1 MTGVA
6 VRVKPGQRSPMSPI
20 AIEAASAPHSR
31 PFMRRFAGAPLPW
44 IMPVIVVIGI
54 FYLYP
59 VIDVFRLSFTNAT
72 LIGDNPVY
80 TLSTISNTLR
90 SPQLPDILW
99 ATVIFVGGS
108 VIGQQILGLAVAV
121 VVVRGEKRGLFGTTI
136 LRTTALVAWVV
147 PGIAGGI
154 IWQMLFSE
162 APYGALNSI
171 LRLMHLPV
179 VAWLSDPAIAPW
191 SALIANIWRGT
202 AFSMVVMYAA
212 LKSID
217 PSLYEA
223 ADVDGATG
231 SQQFFFIT
239 IPQLRAA
246 MLVNMILNTIMTLN
260 TFDAIIT
267 LTGGGPGRATEVI
280 SLYVFN
286 IVFRNYDL
294 SGGSVLSVL
303 MLIISLGLAFVYA
316 SFLPKEE
323 QQ

>member
-1 MTGVA
+1 MT
-6 VRVKPGQRSPMSPI
+6 PI
-20 AIEAASAPHSR
+20 AIEAASRPHSR
-31 PFMRRFAGAPLPW
+31 SFMRRFAGAPLPW
-44 IMPVIVVIGI
+44 IMPVIIVIGI

-72 LIGDNPVY
+72 LIGDSQDY
-80 TLSTISNTLR
+80 TLGSIANMLS

-99 ATVIFVGGS
+99 ATLVFVGGS

-136 LRTTALVAWVV
+136 LRTTALIAWVV

-171 LRLMHLPV
+171 LRLMHLPT

-191 SALIANIWRGT
+191 SALISNIWRGT

-212 LKSID
+212 LKAID

-231 SQQFFFIT
+231 MQRFLFIT
-239 IPQLRAA
+239 LPQLRAA
-246 MLVNMILNTIMTLN
+246 MLVNMILITIMTLN

-267 LTGGGPGRATEVI
+267 LTGGGPGRTTEVI

-303 MLIISLGLAFVYA
+303 MLIISLGLAVVYA
-316 SFLPKEE
+316 SFLPKEDE
-323 QQ
+323 R

>member
-1 MTGVA
+1 
-6 VRVKPGQRSPMSPI
+6 MSPI

-223 ADVDGATG
+223 ADVDGARG

-246 MLVNMILNTIMTLN
+246 MLVNMILITIMTLN

>member
-1 MTGVA
+1 
-6 VRVKPGQRSPMSPI
+6 MSPI
-20 AIEAASAPHSR
+20 AIEAASPPHSR
-31 PFMRRFAGAPLPW
+31 SFMRRFAGAPLPW
-44 IMPVIVVIGI
+44 IMPVIIVIGI

-59 VIDVFRLSFTNAT
+59 VIDVLRLSFTNAT
-72 LIGDNPVY
+72 LIGDNQEY
-80 TLSTISNTLR
+80 TFGSITNALS
-90 SPQLPDILW
+90 SPQLPDIMW
-99 ATVIFVGGS
+99 ATLVFVGGS
-108 VIGQQILGLAVAV
+108 VVGQQILGIAVAV

-171 LRLMHLPV
+171 LRMMHLPV
-179 VAWLSDPAIAPW
+179 VAWLSDPSIAPW
-191 SALIANIWRGT
+191 SALISNIWRGT

-212 LKSID
+212 LKAID

-223 ADVDGATG
+223 AEVDGATG
-231 SQQFFFIT
+231 TQQFFFVT

-246 MLVNMILNTIMTLN
+246 ILVNMILITIMTLN

-323 QQ
+323 EQ

>member
-1 MTGVA
+1 MT
-6 VRVKPGQRSPMSPI
+6 PI
-20 AIEAASAPHSR
+20 ALEAASPPHSR
-31 PFMRRFAGAPLPW
+31 SFLRRFAGAPLPW
-44 IMPVIVVIGI
+44 IMPVIIVIGI

-72 LIGDNPVY
+72 LIGDNQDY
-80 TLSTISNTLR
+80 TLSSITNMLS

-99 ATVIFVGGS
+99 ATLVFVGGS

-136 LRTTALVAWVV
+136 LRTTALIAWVV

-171 LRLMHLPV
+171 LRMMHLPT

-191 SALIANIWRGT
+191 SALISNIWRGT

-212 LKSID
+212 LKAID

-231 SQQFFFIT
+231 MQRFLFIT
-239 IPQLRAA
+239 LPQLRAA
-246 MLVNMILNTIMTLN
+246 MLVNMILITIMTLN

-294 SGGSVLSVL
+294 SGGSVLSVV
-303 MLIISLGLAFVYA
+303 MLIISLGLAVVYA
-316 SFLPKEE
+316 SFLPKEDE
-323 QQ
+323 R

>member
-1 MTGVA
+1 
-6 VRVKPGQRSPMSPI
+6 MSPI
-20 AIEAASAPHSR
+20 AIEADGPPQSR
-31 PFMRRFAGAPLPW
+31 TFMRRFAGAPLPW
-44 IMPVIVVIGI
+44 IMPVIIVIGI

-72 LIGDNPVY
+72 LIGDNQDY
-80 TLSTISNTLR
+80 TLGSITNALS

-99 ATVIFVGGS
+99 ATLIFVGGS

-121 VVVRGEKRGLFGTTI
+121 TVIRGEKRGLFGTTI

-171 LRLMHLPV
+171 LRLMHMPT

-191 SALIANIWRGT
+191 STLISNIWRGT

-212 LKSID
+212 LKAID

-223 ADVDGATG
+223 AEVDGATA
-231 SQQFFFIT
+231 SQQFFFVT
-239 IPQLRAA
+239 LPQLRAA
-246 MLVNMILNTIMTLN
+246 ILVNMILITIQTVN

-303 MLIISLGLAFVYA
+303 MLIISLGLAFIYA

-323 QQ
+323 EQ

>member
-1 MTGVA
+1 
-6 VRVKPGQRSPMSPI
+6 MSPI

-121 VVVRGEKRGLFGTTI
+121 VVVRGEKRGLFGTTL

-246 MLVNMILNTIMTLN
+246 MLVNMILITIMTLN

>member
-1 MTGVA
+1 MT
-6 VRVKPGQRSPMSPI
+6 PI
-20 AIEAASAPHSR
+20 AIEAASRPHSR
-31 PFMRRFAGAPLPW
+31 SFMRRFAGAPLPW
-44 IMPVIVVIGI
+44 IMPVIIVIGI

-72 LIGDNPVY
+72 LIGDNQDY
-80 TLSTISNTLR
+80 TLASIANMLS

-99 ATVIFVGGS
+99 ATLVFVGGS

-136 LRTTALVAWVV
+136 LRTTALIAWVV

-171 LRLMHLPV
+171 LRLMHLPT
-179 VAWLSDPAIAPW
+179 VARLSDPAIAPW
-191 SALIANIWRGT
+191 SALISNIWRGT

-212 LKSID
+212 LKAID

-223 ADVDGATG
+223 AEVDGATG

-246 MLVNMILNTIMTLN
+246 ILVNMILITIMTLN

-294 SGGSVLSVL
+294 SGAACSVL
-303 MLIISLGLAFVYA
+303 MLIISLGLAVIYA
-316 SFLPKEE
+316 SFLPKEDE
-323 QQ
+323 R

>member
-1 MTGVA
+1 MT
-6 VRVKPGQRSPMSPI
+6 PI
-20 AIEAASAPHSR
+20 AIEAASRPHSR
-31 PFMRRFAGAPLPW
+31 SFMRRFAGAPLPW
-44 IMPVIVVIGI
+44 IMPVIIVIGI

-59 VIDVFRLSFTNAT
+59 MIDVFRLSFTNAT
-72 LIGDNPVY
+72 LIGDNQDY
-80 TLSTISNTLR
+80 TLGSIANMLS

-99 ATVIFVGGS
+99 ATVVFVGGS
-108 VIGQQILGLAVAV
+108 VIGQQLLGLAVAV

-136 LRTTALVAWVV
+136 LRTTALIAWVV

-171 LRLMHLPV
+171 LRLMHLPT

-191 SALIANIWRGT
+191 SALISNIWRGT

-223 ADVDGATG
+223 AEVDGATG
-231 SQQFFFIT
+231 PQQFFFIT

-246 MLVNMILNTIMTLN
+246 MLVNMILITIMTLN

-303 MLIISLGLAFVYA
+303 MLIISLGLACVYA
-316 SFLPKEE
+316 AFLPKEDE
-323 QQ
+323 Q

>member
-1 MTGVA
+1 
-6 VRVKPGQRSPMSPI
+6 MSPI

-44 IMPVIVVIGI
+44 IIPVIVVIGI

-246 MLVNMILNTIMTLN
+246 MLVNMILITIMTLN

>member
-1 MTGVA
+1 
-6 VRVKPGQRSPMSPI
+6 MSPI
-20 AIEAASAPHSR
+20 AIEALPSQ
-31 PFMRRFAGAPLPW
+31 RRSFLVRNFAGAPLPW
-44 IMPVIVVIGI
+44 MLPVILVIGT

-59 VIDVFRLSFTNAT
+59 MYDVFRLSFTNAT
-72 LIGDNPVY
+72 LIGDNQTY
-80 TLSTISNTLR
+80 TFDSIR
-90 SPQLPDILW
+90 SAIGSPNLPDILR
-99 ATVIFVGGS
+99 ATLIFVGGS
-108 VIGQQILGLAVAV
+108 VVGQQILGLAVAI

-171 LRLMHLPV
+171 LRLVHIAP

-191 SALIANIWRGT
+191 SALLSNIWRGT

-223 ADVDGATG
+223 AEVDGA
-231 SQQFFFIT
+231 SPAQRLLFIT
-239 IPQLRAA
+239 LPQMRAA
-246 MLVNMILNTIMTLN
+246 ILVNMILITIMTLN

-267 LTGGGPGRATEVI
+267 LTGGGPGRATEVL

-294 SGGSVLSVL
+294 AGGSVLSVL
-303 MLIISLGLAFVYA
+303 MLLISLGLALVYA
-316 SFLPKEE
+316 AFLPKED

>member
-1 MTGVA
+1 
-6 VRVKPGQRSPMSPI
+6 MSPI

-162 APYGALNSI
+162 APYGALNSV

-223 ADVDGATG
+223 ADVDGATS

-246 MLVNMILNTIMTLN
+246 MLVNMILITIMTLN

>member
-1 MTGVA
+1 
-6 VRVKPGQRSPMSPI
+6 
-20 AIEAASAPHSR
+20 
-31 PFMRRFAGAPLPW
+31 
-44 IMPVIVVIGI
+44 
-54 FYLYP
+54 
-59 VIDVFRLSFTNAT
+59 VFRLSFTNAT
-72 LIGDNPVY
+72 LIGDNQDY
-80 TLSTISNTLR
+80 TLGSISNALS

-99 ATVIFVGGS
+99 ATLIFVGGS

-171 LRLMHLPV
+171 LRMMHLPA
-179 VAWLSDPAIAPW
+179 VAWLSDPSIAPW
-191 SALIANIWRGT
+191 SALISNIWRGA

-212 LKSID
+212 LKAID

-223 ADVDGATG
+223 AEVDGATG
-231 SQQFFFIT
+231 SQQFFFVT

-246 MLVNMILNTIMTLN
+246 ILVNMILITIMTLN

-323 QQ
+323 EQ

>member
-1 MTGVA
+1 
-6 VRVKPGQRSPMSPI
+6 MSPI

-136 LRTTALVAWVV
+136 LRTTALIAWVV

-246 MLVNMILNTIMTLN
+246 MLVNMILITIMTLN

>member
-1 MTGVA
+1 
-6 VRVKPGQRSPMSPI
+6 MSPI

-246 MLVNMILNTIMTLN
+246 MLVNMILITIMTLN

-294 SGGSVLSVL
+294 AGGSVLSVL

>member
-1 MTGVA
+1 
-6 VRVKPGQRSPMSPI
+6 MSPI
-20 AIEAASAPHSR
+20 AIEATSPSPSR
-31 PFMRRFAGAPLPW
+31 SFARRFAGAPLPW
-44 IMPVIVVIGI
+44 MMPAIIVIGL

-59 VIDVFRLSFTNAT
+59 VFDVFRLSLTNAT
-72 LIGDNPVY
+72 LIGDSQQYTVSSIVN
-80 TLSTISNTLR
+80 TLS

-99 ATVIFVGGS
+99 ATFVFVGGS
-108 VIGQQILGLAVAV
+108 VVGQQLLGLAVAV
-121 VVVRGEKRGLFGTTI
+121 VVIRGEQRGLFGTAI

-162 APYGALNSI
+162 APYGALNSL
-171 LRLMHLPV
+171 LRLMHLPA
-179 VAWLSDPAIAPW
+179 VAWLSDPMIAPW
-191 SALIANIWRGT
+191 SALLSNIWRGT

-212 LKSID
+212 LKAID

-223 ADVDGATG
+223 AEVDGATG
-231 SQQFFFIT
+231 WQRFIFVT
-239 IPQLRAA
+239 LPQLRSAV
-246 MLVNMILNTIMTLN
+246 LVNMILITIMTVN

-303 MLIISLGLAFVYA
+303 MLFISLGLALVYA

>member
-1 MTGVA
+1 
-6 VRVKPGQRSPMSPI
+6 MSPI
-20 AIEAASAPHSR
+20 AIEAPAAPY
-31 PFMRRFAGAPLPW
+31 RRSLLRSFAGAPLPW
-44 IMPVIVVIGI
+44 IMPVILVIGV

-59 VIDVFRLSFTNAT
+59 VIDVFRLSLTNAT
-72 LIGDNPVY
+72 LIGDNPKY
-80 TLSTISNTLR
+80 TLDSVTNVLT

-99 ATVIFVGGS
+99 ATLIFVGGS
-108 VIGQQILGLAVAV
+108 VVGQQILGFAVAV

-171 LRLMHLPV
+171 LRLVHIAP

-191 SALIANIWRGT
+191 SALLSNVWRGT

-212 LKSID
+212 LKAID

-223 ADVDGATG
+223 AEVDGASS
-231 SQQFFFIT
+231 SQQLLFIT
-239 IPQLRAA
+239 LPQLRAA
-246 MLVNMILNTIMTLN
+246 ILVNMILITIMTLN

-294 SGGSVLSVL
+294 AGGSVLSVL
-303 MLIISLGLAFVYA
+303 MLLISLGLAFVYA

-323 QQ
+323 EQ

>member
-1 MTGVA
+1 MEATTG
-6 VRVKPGQRSPMSPI
+6 P
-20 AIEAASAPHSR
+20 
-31 PFMRRFAGAPLPW
+31 RRGFLFRNFAGAPLPW
-44 IMPVIVVIGI
+44 IMPVILVIGI

-59 VIDVFRLSFTNAT
+59 VLDVFRLSLTNAT
-72 LIGDNPVY
+72 LIGDNSSY
-80 TLSTISNTLR
+80 TLDSIRNAIS

-99 ATVIFVGGS
+99 ATLIFVGGS
-108 VIGQQILGLAVAV
+108 VVGQQILGLAVAV

-171 LRLMHLPV
+171 LRMMHIPT
-179 VAWLSDPAIAPW
+179 VAWLSDPSIAPW
-191 SALIANIWRGT
+191 SALLSNIWRGT

-212 LKSID
+212 LKSVD

-223 ADVDGATG
+223 AEVDGASST
-231 SQQFFFIT
+231 QQMLFIT
-239 IPQLRAA
+239 LPQLRAA
-246 MLVNMILNTIMTLN
+246 ILVNMILITIMTLN

-303 MLIISLGLAFVYA
+303 MLLISLGLAFVYA

-323 QQ
+323 ET

>member
-1 MTGVA
+1 
-6 VRVKPGQRSPMSPI
+6 MSPI
-20 AIEAASAPHSR
+20 AIEVADPPRSKSFA
-31 PFMRRFAGAPLPW
+31 RRFAGAPLPW
-44 IMPVIVVIGI
+44 IMPVIIVIGI

-59 VIDVFRLSFTNAT
+59 MIDVFRLSLTNAT
-72 LIGDNPVY
+72 LIGDTQEY
-80 TLSTISNTLR
+80 TLGSIENALT

-99 ATVIFVGGS
+99 ATFIFVGGS
-108 VIGQQILGLAVAV
+108 VVGQQILGLAVAV
-121 VVVRGEKRGLFGTTI
+121 VVIRGERRGLFGTTI

-171 LRLMHLPV
+171 LRLMHLPT

-191 SALIANIWRGT
+191 SALLSNIWRGT

-212 LKSID
+212 LKAID

-223 ADVDGATG
+223 AEVDGATS
-231 SQQFFFIT
+231 SQQFMFVT
-239 IPQLRAA
+239 VPQLRSAI
-246 MLVNMILNTIMTLN
+246 LVNMILITIMTLN

-303 MLIISLGLAFVYA
+303 MLLISLVLAFVYA
-316 SFLPKEE
+316 SFLPKEDE
-323 QQ
+323 Q

>member
-1 MTGVA
+1 MT
-6 VRVKPGQRSPMSPI
+6 PI
-20 AIEAASAPHSR
+20 AIEAADRPHSR
-31 PFMRRFAGAPLPW
+31 SFMRRFAGAPLPW
-44 IMPVIVVIGI
+44 MLPVIIVIGI

-59 VIDVFRLSFTNAT
+59 MVDVFRLSFTNAT
-72 LIGDNPVY
+72 LIGNNQDY
-80 TLSTISNTLR
+80 TLGSIANMLS

-99 ATVIFVGGS
+99 ATLVFVGGS

-171 LRLMHLPV
+171 LRLIHLPV

-191 SALIANIWRGT
+191 SALISNIWRGT

-212 LKSID
+212 LKAID

-223 ADVDGATG
+223 AEVDGATG

-239 IPQLRAA
+239 MPQLRAA
-246 MLVNMILNTIMTLN
+246 ILVNMILITIMTLN

-303 MLIISLGLAFVYA
+303 MLIISLGLALVYA

-323 QQ
+323 EK

>member
-1 MTGVA
+1 
-6 VRVKPGQRSPMSPI
+6 MSPI
-20 AIEAASAPHSR
+20 AIEAAGPSR
-31 PFMRRFAGAPLPW
+31 SRSFTRLFAGAPLPW
-44 IMPVIVVIGI
+44 MLPAIIIIGL

-59 VIDVFRLSFTNAT
+59 VIDVFRLSLTNAT
-72 LIGDNPVY
+72 LIGDTQEY
-80 TLSTISNTLR
+80 TFGSIINALS

-99 ATVIFVGGS
+99 ATLIFVGGS
-108 VIGQQILGLAVAV
+108 VVGQQILGLAVAV

-171 LRLMHLPV
+171 LRLMHLPT
-179 VAWLSDPAIAPW
+179 VAWLSDPSIAPW
-191 SALIANIWRGT
+191 SALLSNVWRGT

-212 LKSID
+212 LKAID

-223 ADVDGATG
+223 AEVDGATS
-231 SQQFFFIT
+231 SQQFVFVT
-239 IPQLRAA
+239 LPQLRAA
-246 MLVNMILNTIMTLN
+246 ILVNMILITIMTLN

-303 MLIISLGLAFVYA
+303 MLLISLGLAFVYA
-316 SFLPKEE
+316 SFLPRED